1 MGVTGLDHL
10 VIAIRDLELATAS
23 YRAILGLR
31 PSWKGVHPIY
41 ETENVLFRLG
51 NTYLELLAP
60 GEAEGVAGWSRELRT
75 HLEEEGEGLYALALG
90 TRNVDVAVAQARHLG
105 LGVSDP
111 ADGEGTDVG
120 SGARR
125 EWRNALVVP
134 ASMRGVRA
142 FFIQHRSPADALPMA
157 EPEGDGAGSV
167 KRVDHVVIACPDLQA
182 SLALWTES
190 LGLQL
195 AASRDLPERGTRLHF
210 LRLRDVILELVGRLG
225 ERGKAEGE
233 ASNALDSLWGVALE
247 VDDVA
252 AAVKRVQAAG
262 VEARG
267 PRAGRAPGT
276 VVADLNPQEAHG
288 VRLLF
293 IEKSSR

>member
-10 VIAIRDLELATAS
+10 VIAVRDLESAAAS

-41 ETENVLFRLG
+41 GTENVLFRLG

-60 GEAEGVAGWSRELRT
+60 GGAEGVAGWSRELRA
-75 HLEEEGEGLYALALG
+75 HLEEEGAGLYALALG

-105 LGVSDP
+105 LEVSDP
-111 ADGEGTDVG
+111 ADGEGTHVD

-125 EWRNALVVP
+125 EWRNALIDP
-134 ASMRGVRA
+134 ASTRGVRA

-167 KRVDHVVIACPDLQA
+167 KRVDHVVIACPDLET

-195 AASRDLPERGTRLHF
+195 AGSRDLPEGGRRLHF
-210 LRLRDVILELVGRLG
+210 LRLRDVILELVGRPN
-225 ERGKAEGE
+225 ERGEAEGE
-233 ASNALDSLWGVALE
+233 VPSASDRLWGVALE

-252 AAVKRVQAAG
+252 GAVKRVQAAG

-276 VVADLNPQEAHG
+276 VVADLNAEGAHG
-288 VRLLF
+288 LRLLF
-293 IEKSSR
+293 IEKSR